1 MTNFIPQFLE
11 DNRMNDMLS
20 GNLLMLIQLGSNIFY
35 GYFISE
41 IFFIMNYFYVGVP
54 IISLE

>member
-1 MTNFIPQFLE
+1 M
-11 DNRMNDMLS
+11 DDMLS